1 MHRDLKAFLPMFDLK
16 RAALSAFAISVLFTG
31 QAMAVKPGHGRVT
44 SAPGAPLQITL
55 PLLELNAQDREVLQ
69 AKVATPELWLKAG
82 LTPPVAIESLSVKI
96 LPGLTADSRQVII
109 SSSQVSS
116 MSPVDILLEVTTATG
131 ASQVQSSYLV
141 LLPET
146 ASREAGMQDPI
157 RINRGDTLYSI
168 ALRNAVP
175 DADVYQMLW
184 AIFQANPQAF
194 IADNMNMLR
203 AGGLLRIPDADTV
216 RSVDAKMARAIY
228 LKHLNDFNRRKGGNS
243 VATVAKLMPGPTQSG
258 VVMPASPPP
267 PVKSEKVDQV
277 LLSAA
282 SDAEKKADVKVSAT
296 KEIAELESRI
306 SALQKNVDQLKE
318 IVKEPAASVSAPG
331 QTSTAA
337 PGQTSAMSRGQT
349 LASAPGQTLASAPG
363 QTSALASGQTSP
375 PANGQAAASAPGQ
388 ASSSASGQA
397 SAPAT
402 GQASEAKT
410 TTSSKSASSLPGAV
424 VSDTKPGLSGEA
436 AAPSGSQ
443 PPAAAFERI
452 TSFLAE
458 NILMVLTAVLAL
470 AALVIAWIMRQAG
483 TRPSE
488 DSEYQDA
495 TVPLTPAAQ
504 AAFSKSLGSIDLSL
518 GDEPVKT
525 KTDPTIP
532 KPL

>member
-1 MHRDLKAFLPMFDLK
+1 MHRELKAFLPMFDLK

-31 QAMAVKPGHGRVT
+31 QALAVKPGHGRVT

-55 PLLELNAQDREVLQ
+55 PLLELNAQDQEVLQ
-69 AKVATPELWLKAG
+69 AKVAAPELWLKAG

-109 SSSQVSS
+109 SSSQVSTK
-116 MSPVDILLEVTTATG
+116 SPIDILLEVTTATG

-146 ASREAGMQDPI
+146 MSGEASMQTSEPI

-243 VATVAKLMPGPTQSG
+243 APSSAKLMPGPTQSG

-267 PVKSEKVDQV
+267 TKSEKVDQV

-282 SDAEKKADVKVSAT
+282 SDAEKKADLKVSAT

-306 SALQKNVDQLKE
+306 SDLQKNVDQLKE
-318 IVKEPAASVSAPG
+318 IVKEPAASAPALG
-331 QTSTAA
+331 QTSSSAN
-337 PGQTSAMSRGQT
+337 GQSS
-349 LASAPGQTLASAPG
+349 S
-363 QTSALASGQTSP
+363 
-375 PANGQAAASAPGQ
+375 PANGQA
-388 ASSSASGQA
+388 SSPASGQA
-397 SAPAT
+397 LAPAT
-402 GQASEAKT
+402 GQTSGEK
-410 TTSSKSASSLPGAV
+410 TSSSSQGASPIPGAV
-424 VSDTKPGLSGEA
+424 VSDTKPGLAGEA
-436 AAPSGSQ
+436 KAPSGSQ
-443 PPAAAFERI
+443 PPSAPIERI

-470 AALVIAWIMRQAG
+470 AALVIAWIMRRAG
-483 TRPSE
+483 MRPDE
-488 DSEYQDA
+488 DAEEQDVSA
-495 TVPLTPAAQ
+495 PLTPAAQ
-504 AAFSKSLGSIDLSL
+504 AAFSKSLESIDLSL